1 MDDKVSARDR
11 LKRRNRPVVEERK
24 PFVAPEN
31 QPSIDSENQPSIDS
45 ENQELKDARI
55 NASKNKSIQETEHT
69 TVRLEVKLKQRLDK
83 LCSKHKKDKVTR
95 ETLFEA
101 LFIYLEGHPEIQDEI
116 LAEAQRRGTIRA
128 KLGVRRRAQVML
140 KNE

>member
-1 MDDKVSARDR
+1 MDENVSARDR

-24 PFVAPEN
+24 PFVAP
-31 QPSIDSENQPSIDS
+31 ENQPSIDS

-83 LCSKHKKDKVTR
+83 ICSKHKKDKVTR

-101 LFIYLEGHPEIQDEI
+101 LFIYLEKHPEIQDEI

-128 KLGVRRRAQVML
+128 KLGVRRRAQAML

>member
-1 MDDKVSARDR
+1 MDENVSARDR

-24 PFVAPEN
+24 PFVAP
-31 QPSIDSENQPSIDS
+31 ENQPSIDS

-69 TVRLEVKLKQRLDK
+69 TVRLEIKLKQRLDK
-83 LCSKHKKDKVTR
+83 LCNKHKKDKVTR

-101 LFIYLEGHPEIQDEI
+101 LFVYLEEHPEIQDEI

-128 KLGVRRRAQVML
+128 KLGVRRRAQAML

>member
-24 PFVAPEN
+24 PFVAP
-31 QPSIDSENQPSIDS
+31 ENQPSIDS

-128 KLGVRRRAQVML
+128 KLGVRRRAQAML